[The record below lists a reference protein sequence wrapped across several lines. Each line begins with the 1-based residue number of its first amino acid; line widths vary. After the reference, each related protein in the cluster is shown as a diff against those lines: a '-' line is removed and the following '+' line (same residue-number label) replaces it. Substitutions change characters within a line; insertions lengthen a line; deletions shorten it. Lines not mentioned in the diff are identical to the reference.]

1 MTKLQQELR
10 EWVII
15 LIISMLVMIPV
26 RIFALDNR
34 TVPTGSM
41 IPTIQPGDRLFIDKI
56 SYNFKDLERG
66 DIVMFVPPAEAGL
79 KDDLIKRLIAL
90 PGDTVEIKNGQLYV
104 NDLVQDE
111 PYLSEPIKYSLAK
124 TVLPAGKIFVLGDN
138 RNVSYDSHMWGFADV
153 ESVKGKALWRYWPL
167 SRMTIW

>member
-1 MTKLQQELR
+1 MIKLQQELR
-10 EWVII
+10 EWVIL
-15 LIISMLVMIPV
+15 LIIALLVVVPV

-41 IPTIQPGDRLFIDKI
+41 IPTIQPGDRLFIDKV
-56 SYNFKDLERG
+56 SYHFQSLERG
-66 DIVMFVPPAEAGL
+66 DIVVFSPPAESGL

-90 PGDTVEIKNGQLYV
+90 PGDSVEIKNGQLYV
-104 NDLVQDE
+104 NDLPQEE

-138 RNVSYDSHMWGFADV
+138 RNNSFDSHMWGFA
-153 ESVKGKALWRYWPL
+153 EMKSVQGKALWRYWPIR
-167 SRMTIW
+167 RMTTW